1 MAFNLA
7 FYYHV
12 PIIYEKGN
20 LFCPGY
26 LGVFIDALAE
36 QIDGLVLLMHESDI
50 KQSSDYL
57 LRQKNI
63 TFISL
68 GKKPSAWK
76 RALFNASILSEA
88 INQIKHCDFLLV
100 RGPSPLAPFFGK
112 NLETIK
118 LAYLLVGDYQEV
130 AKTVKLTSFRN
141 LFIKSFLLI
150 NNSLLESQL
159 KENLVIVNSQAL
171 YKKYENLSNNIHLVN
186 TTTLSDSDFYLR
198 ENTCQ
203 GKEINLLFTGR
214 ISFEKG
220 LKELFY
226 AFKELTRNFK
236 NLHLNIVGWED
247 DLSKPV
253 EKKLRGI
260 SQILDISERVTF
272 HGFKNV
278 GAELNEVY
286 RSSDIYV
293 LPSYHEGFPRT
304 IWEAM
309 ANSLPVVS
317 TNVGS
322 IPFFLKDSINSILIE
337 PRNIEEIVNSISKLI
352 NNSDLR
358 KKIILDGQKLS
369 KKATLDIQTKKLI
382 NILKKS

>member
-1 MAFNLA
+1 MPFNLA

-12 PIIYEKGN
+12 PIIYEKGK

-36 QIDGLVLLMHESDI
+36 QVDGLVLLMHESDI

-63 TFISL
+63 TFVSL

-76 RALFNASILSEA
+76 RAWFNESILKGT
-88 INQIKHCDFLLV
+88 INQIKHCNILLI
-100 RGPSPLAPFFGK
+100 RAPSPLAPFFRK
-112 NLETIK
+112 NLETIN

-130 AKTVKLTSFRN
+130 AKTVKLNSFRN
-141 LFIKSFLLI
+141 LLIKSFLLI
-150 NNSLLESQL
+150 NNSLLERQL
-159 KENLVIVNSQAL
+159 KENLVIVNSQQL
-171 YKKYENLSNNIHLVN
+171 YEKYENLSNNIHLVN

-260 SQILDISERVTF
+260 SQILDISEKVTF

-278 GAELNEVY
+278 GAELNQVY
-286 RSSDIYV
+286 KSSDIYV
-293 LPSYHEGFPRT
+293 IPSYHEGFPRT

-309 ANSLPVVS
+309 ANSVPVVS

-322 IPFFLKDSINSILIE
+322 IPFFLKDNYSALLIK
-337 PRNIEEIVNSISKLI
+337 PKNTEEIVSSVTKLI

-358 KKIILDGQKLS
+358 KTLIIEGVKLS
-369 KKATLDIQTKKLI
+369 KELTLDKQTKKLI